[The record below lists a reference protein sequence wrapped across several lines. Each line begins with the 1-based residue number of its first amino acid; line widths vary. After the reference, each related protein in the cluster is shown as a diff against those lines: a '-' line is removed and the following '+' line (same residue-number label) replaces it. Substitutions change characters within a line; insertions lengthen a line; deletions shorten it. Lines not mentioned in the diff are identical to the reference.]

1 LGITHTEFMEIGSQE
16 GVYEAIAA
24 GLGVG
29 VASEAE
35 LGRDSRIAAIPI
47 DDPPLIMTEY
57 LVCLKDRLR
66 LGAVGAF
73 IAIAEQHS
81 NIATAP

>member
-1 LGITHTEFMEIGSQE
+1 M
-16 GVYEAIAA
+16 YEAIAA
-24 GLGVG
+24 GLGVS
-29 VASEAE
+29 VTSEAD
-35 LGRDSRIAAIPI
+35 LSRDNRIAAIPI

-81 NIATAP
+81 NIAASA